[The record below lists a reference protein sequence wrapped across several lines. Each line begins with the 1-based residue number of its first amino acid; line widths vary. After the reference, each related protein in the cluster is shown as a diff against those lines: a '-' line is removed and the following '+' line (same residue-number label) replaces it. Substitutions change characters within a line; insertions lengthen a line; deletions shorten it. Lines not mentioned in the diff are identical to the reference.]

1 MTTKANTTTTITLHL
16 PLNEIVVLPQPRRI
30 FRDIELLADDIRL
43 HGLLQP
49 PTITPSKRLLMG
61 ERRYRACKL
70 LGMESIDVLVC
81 EKEMTDDEVLEVQ
94 VAENVARDD
103 LSWQE
108 RALAMLEIHTK
119 KSLRGALEGWTWG
132 QRETCKLFKMELG
145 TVNYILRVAYKLKLE
160 EALPDEDR
168 KYWNFTSANEAY
180 RMGLLAEEEDRLQAI
195 LAKETQQNINREQGT
210 LLTSYQEVNQP
221 TTPGNGTSIAG
232 QDIPQGSTVVSAD
245 AFAFERERYNSN
257 PLNTIPFDDYWAE
270 RQASIRQSAN
280 IIYLSSRIL
289 CCDSITYMNDP
300 NNENFFDHII
310 TDIPFGIDVAMLDQQ
325 TTGITGIER
334 TASAHEVE
342 ENLELHKRFFTAAFK
357 CTKDK
362 SYVVTFCDIMEF
374 RTMVDLAEEAGF
386 SAQRWPLIWPK
397 TIAMN
402 SAAHCNS
409 TKNYEIALICHK
421 PGATFINKMSS
432 SFLPSASTADAKKLT
447 GHVFAKP
454 FEVTR
459 AIVEAITM
467 PGQRILEPFAGGG
480 SMVIEMLRAGR
491 EVCAVE
497 KAEHQYNALLENV
510 KREYYAKLN
519 PNFIFK

>member
-1 MTTKANTTTTITLHL
+1 MTAKINTTTTTTLHL
-16 PLNEIVVLPQPRRI
+16 PLNEIIVLPQPRRI

-81 EKEMTDDEVLEVQ
+81 EKEMTDDEILEVQ

-103 LSWQE
+103 LTWQE

-132 QRETCKLFKMELG
+132 QRETCALFRMELG

-168 KYWNFTSANEAY
+168 KYWNFASANEAY

-195 LAKETQQNINREQGT
+195 LARETQQNINQGQT
-210 LLTSYQEVNQP
+210 LNEPLIVQA
-221 TTPGNGTSIAG
+221 PGQHPIVCDWKELKPD
-232 QDIPQGSTVVSAD
+232 DICINTD
-245 AFAFERERYNSN
+245 ALAFERERYNSN
-257 PLNTIPFDDYWAE
+257 PLNVIPFDDYWAE
-270 RQASIRQSAN
+270 RQASIAQSAN
-280 IIYLSSRIL
+280 TIYISSRII
-289 CCDSITYMNDP
+289 CCDSITYMNDS

-334 TASAHEVE
+334 TSAAHEVE
-342 ENLELHKRFFTAAFK
+342 ENRELHTKFFAGAYR
-357 CTKDK
+357 CTKPK

-374 RTMVDLAEEAGF
+374 RRMVDLAEAAGF

-480 SMVIEMLRAGR
+480 SMVLEMLRAGR
-491 EVCAVE
+491 EVYAIE

>member
-1 MTTKANTTTTITLHL
+1 MPNSTLHI
-16 PLNEIVVLPQPRRI
+16 PLDEIIVLPQPRRI

-49 PTITPSKRLLMG
+49 PTITMSKRLLMG

-145 TVNYILRVAYKLKLE
+145 TVNYILRVAHKLKLE
-160 EALPDEDR
+160 EALSDEDR
-168 KYWNFTSANEAY
+168 KYWNFASANEAY

-195 LAKETQQNINREQGT
+195 LARETQQNINQGVD
-210 LLTSYQEVNQP
+210 LSEPY
-221 TTPGNGTSIAG
+221 
-232 QDIPQGSTVVSAD
+232 IPQSNPAQFTDGSSTFITSPTGIQIPEPTSPD
-245 AFAFERERYNSN
+245 SLAFERERYNSN
-257 PLNTIPFDDYWAE
+257 PLNVIPFDDYWTE

-280 IIYLSSRIL
+280 TIYLSSRIL
-289 CCDSITYMNDP
+289 HCDSIAYMNDHE
-300 NNENFFDHII
+300 NENFFDHII

-334 TASAHEVE
+334 TVSAHEVE
-342 ENLELHKRFFTAAFK
+342 ENRELHTKFFAGAYR
-357 CTKDK
+357 CTKSK
-362 SYVVTFCDIMEF
+362 SYTVTFCDIMEF
-374 RTMVDLAEEAGF
+374 RRMVDLAEAAGF

-459 AIVEAITM
+459 AIVDAITM

-491 EVCAVE
+491 EVYAIE